1 MTILRIHENST
12 IKGGSEVYIRDVSEQ
27 LENMGIKNIL
37 LFIEEQPPGYKIFL
51 NREWVCN
58 IGKENLNSVLNDIL
72 KDHHIDLVHIHG
84 LSFITVIDY
93 FLSRYKVVRTM
104 HEPRMICPGYSKFW
118 VTDGRPCTIKYGM
131 HCFYHAYTKKCFRS
145 RKPLNVLK
153 DYQRTEFEVKNAGER
168 YAAILTMSEYIR
180 NEAILGGLPEEKVIC
195 NPHFTKFE
203 LPYLPFEGTEK
214 RFLFVGRLIEHKGIY
229 QLLDAVLPI
238 LQMDTTNQLHIV
250 GDGPLYNYV
259 MDFIKG
265 NGLQSQIVVEKWKS
279 SEEISALMKISY
291 CVLFPSIYPEAFGLV
306 GIEAGIHSKPVI
318 AFNVGGVSTW
328 LKNNFNGLLLDDVT
342 ADALRESIQKMIEEP
357 EQYKQ
362 MSRNAWELASSF
374 FSPKRH
380 VEMLVDI
387 YKKCIA
393 S

>member
-1 MTILRIHENST
+1 MNILRVHENSS

-27 LENMGIKNIL
+27 LESRGIKNIL

-51 NREWVCN
+51 NREWICN
-58 IGKENLNSVLNDIL
+58 IAKENLDSTLDDIL
-72 KDHHIDLVHIHG
+72 KVHHIDLVHIHG
-84 LSFITVIDY
+84 LSIVKAIDY

-104 HEPRMICPGYSKFW
+104 HEPRMVCPGYGKFW
-118 VTDGRPCTIKYGM
+118 ITAGKPCTIKYGY
-131 HCFYHAYTKKCFRS
+131 HCFFHAYTQKCVRS

-153 DYQRTEFEVKNAGER
+153 EYQRTEFEVKNAGR
-168 YAAILTMSEYIR
+168 YSAILTMSEFVK
-180 NEAILGGLPEEKVIC
+180 NEAINGGIPAEKLIC
-195 NPHFTKFE
+195 NPHFTKFD

-214 RFLFVGRLIEHKGIY
+214 RFLFVGRLIQHKGIY
-229 QLLDAVLPI
+229 ELLDAMLPI
-238 LQMDTTNQLHIV
+238 LQMDTTNRLQIV

-259 MDFIKG
+259 MDFIKDH
-265 NGLQSQIVVEKWKS
+265 GLQNQIVVEKWKS
-279 SEEISALMKISY
+279 SAEISALMKTSY

-306 GIEAGIHSKPVI
+306 GIEAGMHSRPVI

-328 LKNNFNGLLLDDVT
+328 LKNDFNGFLLDQPS
-342 ADALRESIQKMIEEP
+342 ASALRAAIQKMIEEP

-362 MSRNAWELASSF
+362 MSRNAWERASSF

-380 VEMLVDI
+380 VEKLVDI
-387 YKKCIA
+387 YSACLV